1 MKKAK
6 TVAIEE
12 KAKAK
17 ANTGTLQLDKI
28 VVDQPDEIIAEY
40 VSVDGKLKSVV
51 RLNKP
56 TSRYEIDFYRNKKI
70 LATESYAFHTRGYH
84 ENAAENYVNG
94 IKKLHENEVLQL
106 QEDLQQKNTPKSNTR
121 VS

>member
-12 KAKAK
+12 KAKA
-17 ANTGTLQLDKI
+17 NTETIQLDKI
-28 VVDQPDEIIAEY
+28 VVDQPDEIVSEY

-56 TSRYEIDFYRNKKI
+56 TSRYEIDYYRNKKL

-84 ENAAENYVNG
+84 ETEAENYVNG

-106 QEDLQQKNTPKSNTR
+106 QEDLQQKNSPKSNTR